1 MTEDPGDLPCQRLC
15 LPPAAGESRRLR
27 AKEKR
32 RVSHGAF
39 SFENGSVRL
48 LSGDLAYVGAFGILY
63 LNLYAINQ
71 LQRIV

>member
-1 MTEDPGDLPCQRLC
+1 MTEDSGDLPCQPSL
-15 LPPAAGESRRLR
+15 LAPAGGSRRLR

-48 LSGDLAYVGAFGILY
+48 LSGDFAYVGAFGILD